1 MLNSTYGSYN
11 DKATH
16 AYANYAVTGGYGSL
30 AVLGEMYYREND
42 GFKDFNSTVDA
53 SGIYRK
59 SYGDDDAGGLMQVAP
74 MIKFFGKLQQQ
85 EILPLN

>member
-59 SYGDDDAGGLMQVAP
+59 SYGDDDAGGLMQV
-74 MIKFFGKLQQQ
+74 IR
-85 EILPLN
+85 